1 MISALVPIIGSVLTA
16 IASDTRSNSEPKK
29 DSFGAVPPPPA
40 SMAPG
45 ASVLKSTALAAPG
58 SWTRRNML
66 QAGTQSAYAH
76 RLAGTATEADFAV
89 LRAARPG
96 IASGLSGPISPAW
109 SGSPWQPGPGVGPG
123 PRGGL
128 FIQYLEDDSLDEI
141 GDIVSEEFAGRKRR
155 MADTAPAPSRGTAG
169 CTVHPKSGTSLR
181 P

>member
-1 MISALVPIIGSVLTA
+1 MISVLVPLIGSILTA
-16 IASDTRSNSEPKK
+16 IAADNRSSNQPKH

-45 ASVLKSTALAAPG
+45 ASVLKSAALAAPG
-58 SWTRRNML
+58 SWTRRNAL
-66 QAGTQSAYAH
+66 QAGAQSAYAR

-96 IASGLSGPISPAW
+96 IASGQSGPISAAW

-128 FIQYLEDDSLDEI
+128 FKEFLEDDNLDQI
-141 GDIVSEEFAGRKRR
+141 GDAVAEEFGASGKTRLLD
-155 MADTAPAPSRGTAG
+155 ADTDFQKPNVTY
-169 CTVHPKSGTSLR
+169 
-181 P
+181 